1 MVNISHSWVDMEI
14 FQSRVDMINI
24 SHSRVDM
31 VNVFHSRVDMV
42 NISHYRVGMVNIS
55 HSRVDMV
62 NNHLNISNPIIILIR
77 EKLFGLDKQNF

>member
-1 MVNISHSWVDMEI
+1 MVNILHG
-14 FQSRVDMINI
+14 RVDMVNI
-24 SHSRVDM
+24 PHSRVDM
-31 VNVFHSRVDMV
+31 VNVFHSRVD
-42 NISHYRVGMVNIS
+42 MVNIS